1 MNGYIQIKIQSGSG
15 KTYSP
20 LRLGQGIMPWSG
32 AGARGRYGRVFKYQ
46 PELSQIQIDAGN
58 ISLQIG
64 K

>member
-1 MNGYIQIKIQSGSG
+1 MFSNNASNEWIYTDKNPIWQRKNVFA
-15 KTYSP
+15 TA
-20 LRLGQGIMPWSG
+20 SG
-32 AGARGRYGRVFKYQ
+32 AVARGRYGRVFKYQ

>member
-1 MNGYIQIKIQSGSG
+1 MNEYIHIEIQSGSA
-15 KTYSP
+15 KILFATA
-20 LRLGQGIMPWSG
+20 SG

>member
-20 LRLGQGIMPWSG
+20 LRASG